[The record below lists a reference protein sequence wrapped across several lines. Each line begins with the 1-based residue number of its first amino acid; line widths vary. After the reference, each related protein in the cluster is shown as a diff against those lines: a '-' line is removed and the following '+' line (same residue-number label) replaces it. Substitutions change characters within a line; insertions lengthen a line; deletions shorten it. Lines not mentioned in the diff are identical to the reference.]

1 MIHSLSTFPAK
12 RQRQGGVAA
21 VEMAIILPFLVML
34 LALPLF
40 FSRVLWHYT
49 VAQKAAHDAARYFAT
64 VPVREMMSPGKIP
77 QSVAV
82 ARDIATEEMGDL
94 KPGPYEPVTHVM
106 CGAFPCTGFTRPV
119 TITVRVEMPMYDGL
133 FGPLT
138 QAFAGDYGL
147 VIAAEVTMP
156 YVGN

>member
-1 MIHSLSTFPAK
+1 MIHPLSPLPAE
-12 RQRQGGVAA
+12 RRRQGGVAA

-34 LALPLF
+34 LAFPLF

-64 VPVREMMSPGKIP
+64 VPVTEMMSPGRIQ
-77 QSVAV
+77 QSVDL
-82 ARDIATEEMGDL
+82 ARTIANEEMGDL
-94 KPGPYEPVTHVM
+94 KPGPYAPVTHVM
-106 CGAFPCTGFTRPV
+106 CGAFPCTGFARPA
-119 TITVRVEMPMYDGL
+119 TITVRVEMPMYDDL

-138 QAFAGDYGL
+138 QAFASDSGL
-147 VIAAEVTMP
+147 LIGAEVTMP